1 MQMPVT
7 LDPMSSEARSR
18 TASRESLE
26 SPAKFVAEGAV
37 DLRMLIGHCQTVSAG
52 DSVEHVFETFRHSG
66 LEFLAI
72 VEGERLLGMCSR
84 HAIDSLLGGRY
95 GFSLWARKPIA
106 EHVAANEIRIVI
118 TSAITDVLREVF
130 ARNPENFYDDVLLV
144 DEDGRLLGLISTE
157 TLFKVQNA
165 LLLANISQLEKKERE
180 IREKNEQM
188 ESELRMAMELQQAM
202 MPKTEPLS
210 LRKAGGS
217 FPHFDHRYVAAG
229 LVGGD
234 FFHIV
239 RLSDSAASVFICD
252 VMGHGVSSALITA
265 MLRALI
271 EGCGADAADPSV
283 LMTHLNSEF
292 TKILRQTDTVLFA
305 TAFYCVFDADRGELR
320 YARAGHPYPFHL
332 QRRGGRVALL
342 NCVEGTAGPALG
354 LIDSASYGNSRTPL
368 EPGDWVLLFTDGIEE
383 ATDSAG
389 VEFGVSRLAGL
400 LQANFERP
408 VGEVLDELLAE
419 VSRFTGGVPFVDD
432 ICLVAAEVPL

>member
-1 MQMPVT
+1 
-7 LDPMSSEARSR
+7 
-18 TASRESLE
+18 
-26 SPAKFVAEGAV
+26 
-37 DLRMLIGHCQTVSAG
+37 MLIGHRQVVSAG

-202 MPKTEPLS
+202 MPKTEALS
-210 LRKAGGS
+210 S
-217 FPHFDHRYVAAG
+217 
-229 LVGGD
+229 
-234 FFHIV
+234 
-239 RLSDSAASVFICD
+239 
-252 VMGHGVSSALITA
+252 T
-265 MLRALI
+265 
-271 EGCGADAADPSV
+271 PS
-283 LMTHLNSEF
+283 
-292 TKILRQTDTVLFA
+292 
-305 TAFYCVFDADRGELR
+305 
-320 YARAGHPYPFHL
+320 
-332 QRRGGRVALL
+332 
-342 NCVEGTAGPALG
+342 
-354 LIDSASYGNSRTPL
+354 
-368 EPGDWVLLFTDGIEE
+368 E
-383 ATDSAG
+383 AP
-389 VEFGVSRLAGL
+389 
-400 LQANFERP
+400 QP
-408 VGEVLDELLAE
+408 
-419 VSRFTGGVPFVDD
+419 
-432 ICLVAAEVPL
+432 

>member
-1 MQMPVT
+1 
-7 LDPMSSEARSR
+7 
-18 TASRESLE
+18 
-26 SPAKFVAEGAV
+26 
-37 DLRMLIGHCQTVSAG
+37 MLIGHRQIVSAG
-52 DSVEHVFETFRHSG
+52 DSVEHVFETFRHSD

-72 VEGERLLGMCSR
+72 VDGERLLGMCSR

-95 GFSLWARKPIA
+95 GFSLWARKAIA
-106 EHVAANEIRIVI
+106 EHVAANETRIVVS
-118 TSAITDVLREVF
+118 SAITDVLRKVF

-210 LRKAGGS
+210 LRKAGSS

-305 TAFYCVFDADRGELR
+305 TAFYCVLDADRANFGTHEPGIRVLSMCKDAPVRSHRSIASKVRRVLLLDSSILR
-320 YARAGHPYPFHL
+320 AMA
-332 QRRGGRVALL
+332 
-342 NCVEGTAGPALG
+342 
-354 LIDSASYGNSRTPL
+354 IRTPH
-368 EPGDWVLLFTDGIEE
+368 
-383 ATDSAG
+383 S
-389 VEFGVSRLAGL
+389 SRAIGSFFSLTAL
-400 LQANFERP
+400 KRRRTMRMSNSVFR
-408 VGEVLDELLAE
+408 D
-419 VSRFTGGVPFVDD
+419 
-432 ICLVAAEVPL
+432 